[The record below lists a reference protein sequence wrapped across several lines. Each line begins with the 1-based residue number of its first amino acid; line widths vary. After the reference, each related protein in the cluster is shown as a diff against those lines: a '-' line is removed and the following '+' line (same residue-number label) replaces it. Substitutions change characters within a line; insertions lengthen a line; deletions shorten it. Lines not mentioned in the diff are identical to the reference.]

1 MAVPMLTGLERA
13 LAATGLPVR
22 TVPGWRTRSGF
33 AAGYREI
40 VGTVLHTTES
50 DDEEFASRAG
60 RPTELSSL
68 AALDGGEDAPTLRH
82 AADADGT
89 RGAHTYAVLI
99 GRREALYLIA
109 AGPGWQAGHGA
120 WPRRTLG
127 RNPGVPDDMANL
139 HTIGVALDANEHGH
153 PPTQF
158 QLDALVRVLVA
169 LDEEWGERLAV
180 IMHGEWQP
188 PGARH
193 GKGRT
198 DPTGIPGGWEALRAA
213 RDRGAWTPASPDGGP
228 PAGAGQNPSSSRMRS
243 KSSSMTWSRSLF
255 SRRR

>member
-1 MAVPMLTGLERA
+1 
-13 LAATGLPVR
+13 
-22 TVPGWRTRSGF
+22 
-33 AAGYREI
+33 
-40 VGTVLHTTES
+40 
-50 DDEEFASRAG
+50 
-60 RPTELSSL
+60 
-68 AALDGGEDAPTLRH
+68 
-82 AADADGT
+82 
-89 RGAHTYAVLI
+89 
-99 GRREALYLIA
+99 
-109 AGPGWQAGHGA
+109 
-120 WPRRTLG
+120 
-127 RNPGVPDDMANL
+127 MANL

-193 GKGRT
+193 GEGRT